1 MQVVKRDGSLQEF
14 DNGKIVSA
22 LSKAFDACG
31 YTISKDVCG
40 GNIIDVSTLDEMASM
55 VQRWD
60 NITIEEIQDMVI
72 ETLEDYNYADVAKV
86 YKAYK
91 DKQSMLR
98 YIESRLDYMN
108 EYMSSGANAASSSE
122 TDANAN
128 VTVKNVANLE
138 GETPKSLNRKI
149 QRYRMKKQ
157 LKKQFPEVASQYEKD
172 IEHHIIYVHDE
183 ASSPVVKNYCEAVT
197 LYPIALEGT
206 KGLDNLNVTP
216 PQNLTSFCGQFI
228 NMVFLLSAQ
237 CKGAVGLAEFF
248 NFFDYYCVKEWGPE
262 YHLKEDVYVD
272 SEHCLKRKTLGQQIE
287 QHFQNVVY
295 NLNQSAGN
303 RGNQSPFT
311 NFNYFDSNY
320 WHALFDEF
328 IFPDG
333 SKPSWDRVNYLQK
346 KFIRWFN
353 NERLKTVLT
362 FPVESMLLLTDG
374 KDVIDKEYKEFTAE
388 MYAEGHSFF
397 TYLSSNPNAVASC
410 CRLRNE
416 LADNTFMKTIGLA
429 GVQTGSCNVI
439 TLNLNRIVQDWD
451 RQHNN
456 KSDIDSFKA
465 YLKEILDR
473 VYKYH
478 IAFKTLLYE
487 VEDLGMFTSS
497 NAGFISMSKLFSTV
511 SINGHNE
518 MCEYLGYTVS
528 NNEAYINFISDIL
541 SFIEAQNKLNSKP
554 KFIMNLECAPAEGLG
569 SKNYNWD
576 KSENY
581 WVPEDRVLY
590 NSYFYNAHDPNTS
603 ILDKFVLHGGKI
615 ANSCSGGQ
623 AVHANLNEH
632 LSKEQYL
639 KLIDFAIEQDTS
651 YFTFNI
657 PNTECKDCGKIFKK
671 NISECPSC
679 NSSNLRYWT
688 RVVGFLRPIDG
699 FDKYRQIEASQRIY
713 NKLEN
718 E

>member
-1 MQVVKRDGSLQEF
+1 MQVVKRDGTLQEF
-14 DNGKIVSA
+14 DPNKIKA
-22 LSKAFDACG
+22 AILKAFDSCCPMEN
-31 YTISKDVCG
+31 TEKI
-40 GNIIDVSTLDEMASM
+40 DEMIADM
-55 VQRWD
+55 YLWD
-60 NITIEEIQDMVI
+60 KITIEEIQDVVI
-72 ETLEDYNYADVAKV
+72 ETLRDYGFDDVAS
-86 YKAYK
+86 AYSSYRNN
-91 DKQSMLR
+91 QSLLR
-98 YIESRLDYMN
+98 YIESRIDYMN
-108 EYMSSGANAASSSE
+108 EYMSSGTNAATASE
-122 TDANAN
+122 TDGNAN

-138 GETPKSLNRKI
+138 GETPKMLNREI
-149 QRYRMKKQ
+149 QRYRMKQKLKQ
-157 LKKQFPEVASQYEKD
+157 LFPEVASQYEKD
-172 IEHHIIYVHDE
+172 INNHIIYVHDE

-197 LYPIALEGT
+197 LYPLVIDGT

-216 PQNLTSFCGQFI
+216 PNNLTSFCGQFI

-262 YHLKEDVYVD
+262 YHLQEDVYVD
-272 SEHCLKRKTLGQQIE
+272 SVYCLHRKTLGQQIE

-311 NFNYFDSNY
+311 NFNYFDKNY
-320 WHALFDEF
+320 WHALFEDF

-333 SKPSWDRVNYLQK
+333 TKPSWERVSYLQK
-346 KFIRWFN
+346 KFMRWFN

-374 KDVIDKEYKEFTAE
+374 KDVLDQEYKEFTAE
-388 MYAEGHSFF
+388 MYAKGHSFF

-416 LADNTFMKTIGLA
+416 LSDNVFMKTIGLT
-429 GVQTGSCNVI
+429 GVMTGSCNVI

-456 KSDIDSFKA
+456 KSDIESFKA
-465 YLKEILDR
+465 YLQCILDR

-487 VEDLGMFTSS
+487 VEKLGMFTSS
-497 NAGFISMSKLFSTV
+497 NAGFIKMDKLFSTV

-518 MCEYLGYTVS
+518 MCEYLGFEVS
-528 NNEAYINFISDIL
+528 NNKDYIDFISDIL
-541 SFIEAQNKLNSKP
+541 SFIDNQNKLNSRP
-554 KFIMNLECAPAEGLG
+554 GFIMNLECAPAEGLG

-576 KSENY
+576 KSDGY
-581 WVPEDRVLY
+581 KVPEDRVLY

-603 ILDKFVLHGGKI
+603 VLDKFILHGGKI
-615 ANSCSGGQ
+615 ANACSGGQ
-623 AVHANLNEH
+623 AVHVNLEEH

-657 PNTECKDCGKIFKK
+657 PNTECKNCGKIFKS
-671 NISECPSC
+671 NINKCPNC
-679 NSSNLRYWT
+679 NSTNLRYWT

-699 FDKYRQIEASQRIY
+699 FDQFRQIEASKRTY
-713 NKLEN
+713 SKTLEN
-718 E
+718 

>member
-1 MQVVKRDGSLQEF
+1 MYILKRDGSKQEF
-14 DNGKIVSA
+14 DRNKIVNA
-22 LSKAFDACG
+22 ISKAFDACCPEENKEV
-31 YTISKDVCG
+31 I
-40 GNIIDVSTLDEMASM
+40 NSM
-55 VQRWD
+55 VNDMTLWD
-60 NITIEEIQDMVI
+60 GISVEEIQDIVI
-72 ETLEDYNYADVAKV
+72 ETLRDYGFDNVATS
-86 YKAYK
+86 YQAYK
-91 DKQSMLR
+91 DKQSMIR
-98 YIESRLDYMN
+98 YIESRIDYMR
-108 EYMSSGANAASSSE
+108 EYMSSGSNAATSSE

-128 VTVKNVANLE
+128 VSIKNVANLE
-138 GETPKSLNRKI
+138 GETPKMLNREI

-157 LKKQFPEVASQYEKD
+157 LQKQFPEVAYQYEKD
-172 IEHHIIYVHDE
+172 IENHIIYVHDE

-197 LYPIALEGT
+197 LFPLLIEGT
-206 KGLDNLNVTP
+206 KGLDNLSVTP

-248 NFFDYYCVKEWGPE
+248 NFFDYFCVKEWGPE
-262 YHLKEDVYVD
+262 YHLNEELYIDT
-272 SEHCLKRKTLGQQIE
+272 EICLKRKTLGQQIE

-328 IFPDG
+328 YFPDG
-333 SKPSWDRVNYLQK
+333 TKPSWERVSWLQK
-346 KFIRWFN
+346 KFMRWFN
-353 NERLKTVLT
+353 KERTKTVLT

-374 KDVIDKEYKEFTAE
+374 KDVLDQEYKEFTAE

-416 LADNTFMKTIGLA
+416 LSENIFMKTIGLS
-429 GVQTGSCNVI
+429 GVMTGSCNVI

-451 RQHNN
+451 RQHGD
-456 KSDIDSFKA
+456 KKDIESFKS
-465 YLKEILDR
+465 YLKDILDR

-487 VEDLGMFTSS
+487 VEELGMFTSS
-497 NAGFISMSKLFSTV
+497 NAGFIKMNKLFSTV

-518 MCEYLGYTVS
+518 MCEYLGYLVT
-528 NNEAYINFISDIL
+528 NNEEYISFISDIL
-541 SFIEAQNKLNSKP
+541 AFIDQQNKLNSKP
-554 KFIMNLECAPAEGLG
+554 NFIMNLECAPAEGLG

-576 KSENY
+576 KQDGY
-581 WVPEDRVLY
+581 KVPENRVLY
-590 NSYFYNAHDPNTS
+590 NSYFYDAHDPNTS
-603 ILDKFVLHGGKI
+603 ILDKFILHGGKI
-615 ANSCSGGQ
+615 ANACSGGQ
-623 AVHANLNEH
+623 AVHANVKEH

-651 YFTFNI
+651 YFTFNV
-657 PNTECKDCGKIFKK
+657 PNTECKDCGSIFKK
-671 NISECPSC
+671 TVSKCPNC

-699 FDKYRQIEASQRIY
+699 FDKYRQEEASKRIY
-713 NKLEN
+713 S
-718 E
+718 

>member
-1 MQVVKRDGSLQEF
+1 MYILKRNGSKQEF
-14 DNGKIVSA
+14 DRNKIVNA
-22 LSKAFDACG
+22 ISKAFDACCPEENKEV
-31 YTISKDVCG
+31 I
-40 GNIIDVSTLDEMASM
+40 NSM
-55 VQRWD
+55 VNDMTLWD
-60 NITIEEIQDMVI
+60 GISVEEIQDIVI
-72 ETLEDYNYADVAKV
+72 ETLRDYGFDNVATS
-86 YKAYK
+86 YQAYK
-91 DKQSMLR
+91 DKQSMIR
-98 YIESRLDYMN
+98 YIESRIDYMR
-108 EYMSSGANAASSSE
+108 EYMSSGSNAATSSE

-128 VTVKNVANLE
+128 VSVKNVANLE
-138 GETPKSLNRKI
+138 GETPKMLNREI

-157 LKKQFPEVASQYEKD
+157 LQKQFPEVAYQYEKD
-172 IEHHIIYVHDE
+172 IENHIIYVHDE

-197 LYPIALEGT
+197 LFPLLIDGT
-206 KGLDNLNVTP
+206 KGLDNLSVAP

-248 NFFDYYCVKEWGPE
+248 NFFDYFCVKEWGPE
-262 YHLKEDVYVD
+262 YHLNEELYIDT
-272 SEHCLKRKTLGQQIE
+272 EICLKRKTLGQQIE

-328 IFPDG
+328 YFPDG
-333 SKPSWDRVNYLQK
+333 TKPSWERVSWLQK
-346 KFIRWFN
+346 KFMRWFN
-353 NERLKTVLT
+353 KERTKTVLT

-374 KDVIDKEYKEFTAE
+374 KDVLDQEYKEFTAE

-416 LADNTFMKTIGLA
+416 LSENIFMKTIGLS
-429 GVQTGSCNVI
+429 GVMTGSCNVI

-451 RQHNN
+451 RQHGD
-456 KSDIDSFKA
+456 KKDIESFKS
-465 YLKEILDR
+465 YLKDILDR

-487 VEDLGMFTSS
+487 VEELGMFTSS
-497 NAGFISMSKLFSTV
+497 NAGFIKMNKLFSTV

-518 MCEYLGYTVS
+518 MCEYLGYSVT
-528 NNEAYINFISDIL
+528 NNEEYISFISDIL
-541 SFIEAQNKLNSKP
+541 AFIDQQNKLNSKP
-554 KFIMNLECAPAEGLG
+554 NFIMNLECAPAEGLG

-576 KSENY
+576 KQDGY
-581 WVPEDRVLY
+581 KVPENRVLY
-590 NSYFYNAHDPNTS
+590 NSYFYDAHDPNTS
-603 ILDKFVLHGGKI
+603 ILDKFILHGGKI
-615 ANSCSGGQ
+615 ANACSGGQ
-623 AVHANLNEH
+623 AVHANVKEH

-651 YFTFNI
+651 YFTFNV
-657 PNTECKDCGKIFKK
+657 PNTECKDCGSIFKK
-671 NISECPSC
+671 TVSKCPNC

-699 FDKYRQIEASQRIY
+699 FDKYRQEEASKRIY
-713 NKLEN
+713 N
-718 E
+718 

>member
-1 MQVVKRDGSLQEF
+1 MQVIKRDGTTQEF
-14 DNGKIVSA
+14 DSNKIKTA
-22 LSKAFDACG
+22 ILKAFDACCPSELPEDLDG
-31 YTISKDVCG
+31 
-40 GNIIDVSTLDEMASM
+40 IIADMNF
-55 VQRWD
+55 WD
-60 NITIEEIQDMVI
+60 GIEIEDIQDIVI
-72 ETLEDYNYADVAKV
+72 ETLQDYGYDEVATAYAS
-86 YKAYK
+86 YRN
-91 DKQSMLR
+91 KQSMLR
-98 YIESRLDYMN
+98 YIEGRIDYMN
-108 EYMSSGANAASSSE
+108 EYMSSGNNAASSSE

-138 GETPKSLNRKI
+138 SENSKMLNRDI

-172 IEHHIIYVHDE
+172 LENHIIYTHDE

-197 LYPIALEGT
+197 LYPLLLEGT

-248 NFFDYYCVKEWGPE
+248 NFFDYFCVKEWGPE
-262 YHLKEDVYVD
+262 YHLKENVFID
-272 SEHCLKRKTLGQQIE
+272 SEHCLHRKTLGQQIE

-320 WHALFDEF
+320 WQALFGDF
-328 IFPDG
+328 YFPDG
-333 SKPSWDRVNYLQK
+333 TQPSWERVSYLQK
-346 KFIRWFN
+346 KFMKWFN
-353 NERLKTVLT
+353 KERLKTVLT

-374 KDVIDKEYKEFTAE
+374 KDVLDKEYKEFTAE

-416 LADNTFMKTIGLA
+416 LTDNTFMKTIGLA

-451 RQHNN
+451 RQHGN
-456 KSDIDSFKA
+456 KKDIESFKL
-465 YLKEILDR
+465 YLKDILDR

-487 VEDLGMFTSS
+487 VEKLGMFTSS
-497 NAGFISMSKLFSTV
+497 NAGFIKMSKLFSTV

-528 NNEAYINFISDIL
+528 NNEDYINFISDIL
-541 SFIEAQNKLNSKP
+541 SFIETQNKLNSKP
-554 KFIMNLECAPAEGLG
+554 GFIMNLECAP
-569 SKNYNWD
+569 
-576 KSENY
+576 KS
-581 WVPEDRVLY
+581 
-590 NSYFYNAHDPNTS
+590 
-603 ILDKFVLHGGKI
+603 
-615 ANSCSGGQ
+615 
-623 AVHANLNEH
+623 
-632 LSKEQYL
+632 
-639 KLIDFAIEQDTS
+639 
-651 YFTFNI
+651 
-657 PNTECKDCGKIFKK
+657 
-671 NISECPSC
+671 
-679 NSSNLRYWT
+679 
-688 RVVGFLRPIDG
+688 VG
-699 FDKYRQIEASQRIY
+699 A
-713 NKLEN
+713 
-718 E
+718 

>member
-1 MQVVKRDGSLQEF
+1 MHILKRNGSKQEF
-14 DNGKIVSA
+14 NRNKIVNA
-22 LSKAFDACG
+22 ISKAFDACCPEENKEV
-31 YTISKDVCG
+31 I
-40 GNIIDVSTLDEMASM
+40 NSM
-55 VQRWD
+55 VNDMTLWD
-60 NITIEEIQDMVI
+60 GISVEEIQDIVI
-72 ETLEDYNYADVAKV
+72 ETLRDYGFDNVATS
-86 YKAYK
+86 YQAYK
-91 DKQSMLR
+91 DKQSMIR
-98 YIESRLDYMN
+98 YIESRIDYMR
-108 EYMSSGANAASSSE
+108 EYMSSGSNAATSSE

-128 VTVKNVANLE
+128 VSVKNVANLE
-138 GETPKSLNRKI
+138 GETPKMLNREI

-157 LKKQFPEVASQYEKD
+157 LQKQFPEVAYQYEKD
-172 IEHHIIYVHDE
+172 IENHIIYVHDE

-197 LYPIALEGT
+197 LFPLLIDGT
-206 KGLDNLNVTP
+206 KGLDNLSVAP

-248 NFFDYYCVKEWGPE
+248 NFFDYFCVKEWGPE
-262 YHLKEDVYVD
+262 YHLNEELYIDT
-272 SEHCLKRKTLGQQIE
+272 EICLKRKTLGQQIE

-328 IFPDG
+328 YFPDG
-333 SKPSWDRVNYLQK
+333 TKPSWERVSWLQK
-346 KFIRWFN
+346 KFMRWFN
-353 NERLKTVLT
+353 KERTKTVLT

-374 KDVIDKEYKEFTAE
+374 KDVLDQEYKEFTAE

-416 LADNTFMKTIGLA
+416 LSENIFMKTIGLS
-429 GVQTGSCNVI
+429 GVMTGSCNVI

-451 RQHNN
+451 RQHGDKN
-456 KSDIDSFKA
+456 DIESFKS
-465 YLKEILDR
+465 YLKDILDR

-487 VEDLGMFTSS
+487 VEELGMFTSS
-497 NAGFISMSKLFSTV
+497 NAGFIKMNKLFSTV

-518 MCEYLGYTVS
+518 MCEYLGYSVT
-528 NNEAYINFISDIL
+528 NNEEYISFISDIL
-541 SFIEAQNKLNSKP
+541 AFIDQQNKLNSKP
-554 KFIMNLECAPAEGLG
+554 NFIMNLECAPAEGLG

-576 KSENY
+576 KQDGY
-581 WVPEDRVLY
+581 KVPENRVLY
-590 NSYFYNAHDPNTS
+590 NSYFYDAHDPNTS
-603 ILDKFVLHGGKI
+603 ILDKFILHGGKI
-615 ANSCSGGQ
+615 ANACSGGQ
-623 AVHANLNEH
+623 AVHANVKEH

-651 YFTFNI
+651 YFTFNV
-657 PNTECKDCGKIFKK
+657 PNTECKDCGSIFKK
-671 NISECPSC
+671 TVSKCPNC

-699 FDKYRQIEASQRIY
+699 FDKYRQEEASKRIY
-713 NKLEN
+713 N
-718 E
+718 

>member
-1 MQVVKRDGSLQEF
+1 MYILKRNGSKQEF
-14 DNGKIVSA
+14 DRSKIVNA
-22 LSKAFDACG
+22 ISKAFEAC
-31 YTISKDVCG
+31 CP
-40 GNIIDVSTLDEMASM
+40 DENKEVINSM
-55 VQRWD
+55 VNDMTLWD
-60 NITIEEIQDMVI
+60 GISVEEIQDIVI
-72 ETLEDYNYADVAKV
+72 ETLRDYGFDNVATS
-86 YKAYK
+86 YQAYK
-91 DKQSMLR
+91 DKQSMIR
-98 YIESRLDYMN
+98 YIESRIDYMR
-108 EYMSSGANAASSSE
+108 EYMSSGSNAATSSE

-128 VTVKNVANLE
+128 VSVKNVANLE
-138 GETPKSLNRKI
+138 GETPKMLNREI

-157 LKKQFPEVASQYEKD
+157 LQKQFPEVAYQYEKD
-172 IEHHIIYVHDE
+172 IENHIIYVHDE

-197 LYPIALEGT
+197 LFPLLIDGT
-206 KGLDNLNVTP
+206 KGLDNLSVTP

-248 NFFDYYCVKEWGPE
+248 NFFDYFCVKEWGPE
-262 YHLKEDVYVD
+262 YHLNEELYIDT
-272 SEHCLKRKTLGQQIE
+272 EICLKRKTLGQQIE

-328 IFPDG
+328 YFPDG
-333 SKPSWDRVNYLQK
+333 TKPSWERVSWLQK
-346 KFIRWFN
+346 KFMRWFN
-353 NERLKTVLT
+353 KERTKTVLT

-374 KDVIDKEYKEFTAE
+374 KDVLDQEYKEFTAE

-416 LADNTFMKTIGLA
+416 LSENIFMKTIGLS
-429 GVQTGSCNVI
+429 GVMTGSCNVI

-451 RQHNN
+451 RQHGN
-456 KSDIDSFKA
+456 KKDIESFKS
-465 YLKEILDR
+465 YLKDILDR

-487 VEDLGMFTSS
+487 VEELGMFTSS
-497 NAGFISMSKLFSTV
+497 NAGFIKMNKLFSTV

-518 MCEYLGYTVS
+518 MCEYLGYSVT
-528 NNEAYINFISDIL
+528 NNEEYISFISDIL
-541 SFIEAQNKLNSKP
+541 AFIDQQNKLNSKP
-554 KFIMNLECAPAEGLG
+554 NFIMNLECAPAEGLG

-576 KSENY
+576 KQDGY
-581 WVPEDRVLY
+581 KVPENRVLY
-590 NSYFYNAHDPNTS
+590 NSYFYDAHDPNTS
-603 ILDKFVLHGGKI
+603 ILDKFILHGGKI
-615 ANSCSGGQ
+615 ANACSGGQ
-623 AVHANLNEH
+623 AVHANVKEH

-651 YFTFNI
+651 YFTFNV
-657 PNTECKDCGKIFKK
+657 PNTECKDCGSIFKK
-671 NISECPSC
+671 TVSKCPNC

-699 FDKYRQIEASQRIY
+699 FDKYRQEEASKRIY
-713 NKLEN
+713 N
-718 E
+718 

>member
-1 MQVVKRDGSLQEF
+1 MQVIKRDGTFQEF
-14 DNGKIVSA
+14 DSNKIVEA
-22 LSKAFDACG
+22 INKAFDACCPEENKE
-31 YTISKDVCG
+31 TIEK
-40 GNIIDVSTLDEMASM
+40 M
-55 VQRWD
+55 VADMYFWD
-60 NITIEEIQDMVI
+60 GITIEEIQDIVI
-72 ETLEDYNYADVAKV
+72 ETLEDYNYTDVARV

-91 DKQSMLR
+91 EKQSMLR
-98 YIESRLDYMN
+98 YIEGRIDYMN
-108 EYMSSGANAASSSE
+108 EYMSSGTNAATASE

-138 GETPKSLNRKI
+138 GETPKMLNREI

-172 IEHHIIYVHDE
+172 INSHIIYVHDE

-197 LYPIALEGT
+197 LYPLAIEGT
-206 KGLDNLNVTP
+206 KGLDYLNVTP
-216 PQNLTSFCGQFI
+216 PNNLTSFCGQFI

-248 NFFDYYCVKEWGPE
+248 NFFDYYCVKEWGPK
-262 YHLKEDVYVD
+262 YHLKENVYVD
-272 SEHCLKRKTLGQQIE
+272 SEHCLQRKTLGQQIE

-328 IFPDG
+328 MFPDG
-333 SKPSWDRVNYLQK
+333 NVPSWERVSYLQK
-346 KFIRWFN
+346 KFMKWLN
-353 NERLKTVLT
+353 KERTKTVLT

-374 KDVIDKEYKEFTAE
+374 KDVLDKEYKEFTAE

-416 LADNTFMKTIGLA
+416 LAENTFMKTIGLA
-429 GVQTGSCNVI
+429 GIMTGSCNVI

-456 KSDIDSFKA
+456 KSDIESFKL
-465 YLKEILDR
+465 YLKDILER

-497 NAGFISMSKLFSTV
+497 NAGFIKMNKLFSTV

-518 MCEYLGYTVS
+518 MCEYLGFTV
-528 NNEAYINFISDIL
+528 NNNKEYINFISDIL
-541 SFIEAQNKLNSKP
+541 AFIESQNKLHSKP
-554 KFIMNLECAPAEGLG
+554 GFIMNLECAPAEGLG

-576 KSENY
+576 KQDGY
-581 WVPEDRVLY
+581 KVPEDRVLY
-590 NSYFYNAHDPNTS
+590 NSYFYNAHDPHTS
-603 ILDKFVLHGGKI
+603 ILDKFILHGGKI

-623 AVHANLNEH
+623 AVHANLDTH

-657 PNTECKDCGKIFKK
+657 PNTECKDCGKIVKQ
-671 NISECPSC
+671 NIHECPACKSK
-679 NSSNLRYWT
+679 NLRYWT
-688 RVVGFLRPIDG
+688 RVVGFLRPVDG
-699 FDKYRQIEASQRIY
+699 FDQYRQIEAAKRVYS
-713 NKLEN
+713 KTVE
-718 E
+718 

>member
-1 MQVVKRDGSLQEF
+1 MYILKRTGSKQEF
-14 DNGKIVSA
+14 DRSKIVNA
-22 LSKAFDACG
+22 ISKAFDACCPEENKEV
-31 YTISKDVCG
+31 I
-40 GNIIDVSTLDEMASM
+40 NSM
-55 VQRWD
+55 VNDMTLWD
-60 NITIEEIQDMVI
+60 GISVEEIQDIVI
-72 ETLEDYNYADVAKV
+72 ETLRDYGFDNVATS
-86 YKAYK
+86 YQAYK
-91 DKQSMLR
+91 DKQSMIR
-98 YIESRLDYMN
+98 YIESRIDYMR
-108 EYMSSGANAASSSE
+108 EYMSSGSNAATSSE

-128 VTVKNVANLE
+128 VSVKNVANLE
-138 GETPKSLNRKI
+138 GETPKMLNREI

-157 LKKQFPEVASQYEKD
+157 LQKQFPEVAYQYEKD
-172 IEHHIIYVHDE
+172 IENHIIYVHDE

-197 LYPIALEGT
+197 LFPLLIDGT
-206 KGLDNLNVTP
+206 KGLDNLSVTP

-248 NFFDYYCVKEWGPE
+248 NFFDYFCVKEWGPE
-262 YHLKEDVYVD
+262 YHLNEGLYIDT
-272 SEHCLKRKTLGQQIE
+272 EICLKRKTLGQQIE

-328 IFPDG
+328 YFPDG
-333 SKPSWDRVNYLQK
+333 TKPSWERVSWLQK
-346 KFIRWFN
+346 KFMRWFN
-353 NERLKTVLT
+353 KERTKTVLT

-374 KDVIDKEYKEFTAE
+374 KDVLDQEYKEFTAE

-416 LADNTFMKTIGLA
+416 LSENIFMKTIGLS
-429 GVQTGSCNVI
+429 GVMTGSCNVI

-451 RQHNN
+451 RQHGN
-456 KSDIDSFKA
+456 KKDIESFKS
-465 YLKEILDR
+465 YLKDILDR

-487 VEDLGMFTSS
+487 VEELGMFTSS
-497 NAGFISMSKLFSTV
+497 NAGFIKMNKLFSTV

-518 MCEYLGYTVS
+518 MCEYLGYSVT
-528 NNEAYINFISDIL
+528 NNEEYISFISDIL
-541 SFIEAQNKLNSKP
+541 AFIDQQNKLNSKP
-554 KFIMNLECAPAEGLG
+554 NFIMNLECAPAEGLG

-576 KSENY
+576 KQDGY
-581 WVPEDRVLY
+581 KVPENRVLY
-590 NSYFYNAHDPNTS
+590 NSYFYDAHDPNTS
-603 ILDKFVLHGGKI
+603 ILDKFILHGGKI

-623 AVHANLNEH
+623 AVHANVKEH

-651 YFTFNI
+651 YFTFNV
-657 PNTECKDCGKIFKK
+657 PNTECKDCGSIFKK
-671 NISECPSC
+671 TVSKCPNC

-699 FDKYRQIEASQRIY
+699 FDKYRQEEASKRIY
-713 NKLEN
+713 N
-718 E
+718 

>member
-1 MQVVKRDGSLQEF
+1 MQVIKRDGTTQEF
-14 DNGKIVSA
+14 DSNKIKTA
-22 LSKAFDACG
+22 ILKAFDACCPSELPEDLDG
-31 YTISKDVCG
+31 
-40 GNIIDVSTLDEMASM
+40 IIADMNF
-55 VQRWD
+55 WD
-60 NITIEEIQDMVI
+60 GIEIEDIQDIVI
-72 ETLEDYNYADVAKV
+72 ETLQDYGYDEVATSYAS
-86 YKAYK
+86 YRN
-91 DKQSMLR
+91 KQSMLR
-98 YIESRLDYMN
+98 YIEGRIDYMN
-108 EYMSSGANAASSSE
+108 EYMSSGNNAASSSE

-138 GETPKSLNRKI
+138 SENSKMLNRDI

-172 IEHHIIYVHDE
+172 LENHIIYTHDE

-197 LYPIALEGT
+197 LYPLLLEGT

-248 NFFDYYCVKEWGPE
+248 NFFDYFCVKEWGPE
-262 YHLKEDVYVD
+262 YHLKENVFID
-272 SEHCLKRKTLGQQIE
+272 SEHCLHRKTLGQQIE

-320 WHALFDEF
+320 WQALFGDF
-328 IFPDG
+328 YFPDG
-333 SKPSWDRVNYLQK
+333 TQPSWERVSYLQK
-346 KFIRWFN
+346 KFMKWFN
-353 NERLKTVLT
+353 KERLKTVLT

-374 KDVIDKEYKEFTAE
+374 KDVLDKEYKEFTAE

-416 LADNTFMKTIGLA
+416 LTDNTFMKTIGLA

-451 RQHNN
+451 RQHGN
-456 KSDIDSFKA
+456 KKDIESFKL
-465 YLKEILDR
+465 YLKDILDR

-487 VEDLGMFTSS
+487 VEELGMFTSS
-497 NAGFISMSKLFSTV
+497 NAGFIKMSKLFSTV

-528 NNEAYINFISDIL
+528 NNEDYINFISEIL

-554 KFIMNLECAPAEGLG
+554 GFIMNLECAP
-569 SKNYNWD
+569 
-576 KSENY
+576 KS
-581 WVPEDRVLY
+581 
-590 NSYFYNAHDPNTS
+590 
-603 ILDKFVLHGGKI
+603 
-615 ANSCSGGQ
+615 
-623 AVHANLNEH
+623 
-632 LSKEQYL
+632 
-639 KLIDFAIEQDTS
+639 
-651 YFTFNI
+651 
-657 PNTECKDCGKIFKK
+657 
-671 NISECPSC
+671 
-679 NSSNLRYWT
+679 
-688 RVVGFLRPIDG
+688 VG
-699 FDKYRQIEASQRIY
+699 A
-713 NKLEN
+713 
-718 E
+718 